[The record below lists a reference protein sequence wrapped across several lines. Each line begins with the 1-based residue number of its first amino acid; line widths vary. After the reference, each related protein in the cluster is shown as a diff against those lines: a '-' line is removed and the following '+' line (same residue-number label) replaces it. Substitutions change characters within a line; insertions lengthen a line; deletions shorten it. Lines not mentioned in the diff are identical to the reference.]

1 MASLRESAGI
11 SLGELARLAGAALD
25 GDASVVVRAVGTLE
39 HAQSDEIA
47 FLANPRYRR
56 KLATTSAGAVILAPD
71 AMRFTSLPKL
81 VSDNPYATY
90 ARVAAMLHP
99 QPAVSPGV
107 DATARIDPSAR
118 VARTACIGAYAV
130 IGANATIGERSV
142 VGAHCVIGDATNV
155 GDDAVLDARVTLY
168 PRCIVGART
177 LIHSGAVIG
186 ADGFGLAFEGNR
198 WQKVP
203 QLGRVVI
210 GADVEIGANTTIDR
224 GAIDDTIIGDDVK
237 LDNQIQIGHNC
248 VIGAHTAIA
257 GCVGIAGSTRIGA
270 NCRIGGAAMISGHL
284 DIVAGTVIS
293 AATQIFDSIREPGI
307 YTGAFPAL
315 PHREWKHV
323 ASQTRRLRGLGER
336 VRRLEMALAAA
347 ADDDDTRGRRDDE

>member
-177 LIHSGAVIG
+177 L
-186 ADGFGLAFEGNR
+186 
-198 WQKVP
+198 
-203 QLGRVVI
+203 
-210 GADVEIGANTTIDR
+210 
-224 GAIDDTIIGDDVK
+224 
-237 LDNQIQIGHNC
+237 
-248 VIGAHTAIA
+248 
-257 GCVGIAGSTRIGA
+257 
-270 NCRIGGAAMISGHL
+270 
-284 DIVAGTVIS
+284 
-293 AATQIFDSIREPGI
+293 
-307 YTGAFPAL
+307 
-315 PHREWKHV
+315 
-323 ASQTRRLRGLGER
+323 
-336 VRRLEMALAAA
+336 
-347 ADDDDTRGRRDDE
+347 